1 MISEQLKK
9 ETIKMR
15 LEQRIHKLQ
24 EQLHIK
30 RTLNA
35 KQMELAQPN
44 EEYQE
49 EQEVLKKDQ
58 IKKKK
63 VNLNQYHKKAKRK
76 SK

>member
-24 EQLHIK
+24 EQILIK
-30 RTLNA
+30 RTLKA

-49 EQEVLKKDQ
+49 E
-58 IKKKK
+58 
-63 VNLNQYHKKAKRK
+63 
-76 SK
+76 